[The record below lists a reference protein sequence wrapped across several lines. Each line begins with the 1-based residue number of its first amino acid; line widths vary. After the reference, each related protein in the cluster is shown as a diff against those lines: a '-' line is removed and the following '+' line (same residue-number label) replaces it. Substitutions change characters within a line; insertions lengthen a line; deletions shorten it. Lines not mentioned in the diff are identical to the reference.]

1 MLQAEVDR
9 HPDDAGARFN
19 LVLADAGAGRRSE
32 ALAEAERVR
41 AAFRPVPK
49 SPTWAAYI
57 NTLFQIDLISGN
69 TAGAVAWV
77 DTLLHLPGTI
87 TPASLKI
94 DPTFATLRGD
104 PKFQKLAAGK

>member
-1 MLQAEVDR
+1 MQAEVNR
-9 HPDDAGARFN
+9 HPDDTWARFN
-19 LVLADAGAGRRSE
+19 LVLADAGAGRRGE

-57 NTLFQIDLISGN
+57 STLFQIDLISGN

-104 PKFQKLAAGK
+104 PKFQKLMAQK